1 MKGRIPDHI
10 VETVLSRVNI
20 VEVVSEF
27 IPLKRAGRNFR
38 ALCPFHQEKTPSFMV
53 STDKQI
59 YHCFGCGAGGNV
71 FNFLMQFERIEFPE
85 AVEILAKK
93 AGVVIPESLSYDT
106 KESSG
111 INAQLQKACE
121 TAASFYENNLSVPC
135 GTQAREYL
143 LKRGIPQEAI
153 KAFRMGFAVE
163 KWDALINHL
172 RSKGINLSL
181 MEKAGLVVPKEGG
194 GYYDRFRNRIIFPI
208 LDVKARVIGFGAR
221 VLDKTLPKYINSPET
236 PLYIKGKNLYGLW
249 LSKDVIRDLDAAV
262 VVEGYLDF
270 ISAFQQGVR
279 NVVASSGTALTA
291 EQARL
296 IKRYTHNVVMVYDGD
311 ASGQIATIRAL
322 DIFIEEDMQVRVVSL
337 PEGQDP
343 DLFIRKNGIECFR
356 ALILKAQPLFDYKMS
371 VLKSRYDAKEI
382 EGKEKICSEML
393 STIQKFRRPVVKSE
407 YFKKL
412 AQELKV
418 KEEALLQEAKLF
430 HTGGKERG
438 LAASPAVV
446 AQKSIHSVEQF
457 LIKLMLEEDAI
468 IAELKDK
475 LEPDDFLDE
484 RTAKIVTLMFDCIAQ
499 GKGIEPSKLL
509 THLGDAEATRLLCES
524 TFLPDINIENREKI
538 LADCVQRLKAKKLTF
553 KRQCLQEE
561 IKAAQEKGDE
571 ERLHK
576 LIAEFDTLIKTRRGT
591 G

>member
-1 MKGRIPDHI
+1 MKGRIPDYI

-20 VEVVSEF
+20 VEVISEF

-71 FNFLMQFERIEFPE
+71 FNFLMQFERVEFPE
-85 AVEILAKK
+85 AVEALAKK
-93 AGVVIPESLSYDT
+93 AGIAIPENLSFAA
-106 KESSG
+106 KEPSG
-111 INAQLQKACE
+111 VTVQLQKASE
-121 TAASFYENNLSVPC
+121 AAASFYENNLSIPL
-135 GTQAREYL
+135 GSHAREYL

-153 KAFRMGFAVE
+153 KAFRIGFAAE
-163 KWDALINHL
+163 KWDALITHL
-172 RSKGINLSL
+172 RNKGVNLSL

-208 LDVKARVIGFGAR
+208 FDIKAKVIGFGAR
-221 VLDKTLPKYINSPET
+221 VLDTSLPKYINSPET

-249 LSKDVIRDLDAAV
+249 LSKDAIRDLDAAV

-270 ISAFQQGVR
+270 ISAFQAGVR

-322 DIFIEEDMQVRVVSL
+322 DIFVEEDMQVRVVTL
-337 PEGQDP
+337 PQGYDP
-343 DLFIRKNGIECFR
+343 DLFIRKNGIERFK
-356 ALILKAQPLFDYKMS
+356 ALIANAQPLFDYKMS
-371 VLKSRYDAKEI
+371 VLKSRYNFDDI

-393 STIQKFRRPVVKSE
+393 PTIQKFRRPVVKSE

-418 KEEALLQEAKLF
+418 KEEALLQEAGLF
-430 HTGGKERG
+430 HAGKEYQRATPPF
-438 LAASPAVV
+438 LA
-446 AQKSIHSVEQF
+446 AQKSIHPIEKF
-457 LIKLMLEEDAI
+457 LIKLMLEEDTI

-475 LEPDDFLDE
+475 LEPDDFQDE
-484 RTAKIVTLMFDCIAQ
+484 RTAKIVALMFDCVAQ

-509 THLGDAEATRLLCES
+509 THLGDAESTRLLCES
-524 TFLPDINIENREKI
+524 TFLPDISGEKREKI
-538 LADCVQRLKAKKLTF
+538 LADCVQRLKAKKLTS
-553 KRQCLQEE
+553 KRQRLLEE
-561 IKAAQEKGDE
+561 IKDAQESGDE
-571 ERLHK
+571 ERLHT
-576 LIAEFDTLIKTRRGT
+576 LIAELDGLIKTR
-591 G
+591 